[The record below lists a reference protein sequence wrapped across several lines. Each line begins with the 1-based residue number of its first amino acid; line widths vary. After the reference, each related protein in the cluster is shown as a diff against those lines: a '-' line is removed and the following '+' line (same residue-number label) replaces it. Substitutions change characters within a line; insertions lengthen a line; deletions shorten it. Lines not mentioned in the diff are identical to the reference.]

1 MALSRLLRNTKRLLI
16 PLLLIVAT
24 VVLIWIFSL
33 LKPTPPESQA
43 EERTWPIRTVTLDSA
58 ARAPQL
64 RLLGRVETPFQ
75 STLTS
80 AVTADVR
87 AIPVLEGSPVRTGD
101 VMVQLDPS
109 EVALTVAQRQADVAE
124 LQAQRASEM
133 NQQQADRQF
142 LEREKALV
150 EIARRGLDRE
160 QRLADSNL
168 TSQSRTDQARQ
179 LLQTAELSLISR
191 ELAVANHKSRIQ
203 SVDARLGRAQ
213 SLLQQ
218 ARLDLN
224 RTDVVAPF
232 DGVVTGIE
240 VSPGERVR
248 AGEPLV
254 NLYAIDQLEVRAQL
268 PMRWTA
274 NAEQALASGQTMTAT
289 TTLAGKTY
297 ALALERLSGQVNLG
311 SGGVDGLFR
320 FQGDQPPTA
329 LNRTLDLLLDLNSRE
344 NTFSLPVSALY
355 DESTVYKVIDDRL
368 MSIQVVLIGDR
379 FENGSQRLL
388 VQSDR
393 LDNGDHILATQLPN
407 AINGLKVDIIK
418 AEPDA

>member
-1 MALSRLLRNTKRLLI
+1 MASSRLLRNTRSLLI
-16 PLLLIVAT
+16 PLLLVLAT

-43 EERTWPIRTVTLDSA
+43 EERTWPIRTITLDSA

-80 AVTADVR
+80 AVTADVK
-87 AIPVLEGSPVRTGD
+87 AIPGLEGSPVRAGD

-109 EVALTVAQRQADVAE
+109 EVELIVSQRQADLAE
-124 LQAQRASEM
+124 LQAQRASEL
-133 NQQQADRQF
+133 NQQRADRQF

-160 QRLADSNL
+160 QRLSDSNL
-168 TSQSRTDQARQ
+168 TSQSRIDQARQ
-179 LLQTAELSLISR
+179 VLQTAELSLINR
-191 ELAVANHKSRIQ
+191 ELAVANHASRIQ
-203 SVDARLGRAQ
+203 SLDARLGRAQ
-213 SLLQQ
+213 ALLQQ
-218 ARLDLN
+218 ARLDLS

-254 NLYAIDQLEVRAQL
+254 SLYAIDELEVRAQL

-274 NAEQALASGQTMTAT
+274 NAEQALASNQAMTAT
-289 TTLAGKTY
+289 TTLAGEIYT
-297 ALALERLSGQVNLG
+297 LTLERLSGQVNVG
-311 SGGVDGLFR
+311 AGGVDGLFR
-320 FQGDQPPTA
+320 FMGDQPPAA
-329 LNRTLDLLLDLNSRE
+329 LNRTLDLLLELNARE

-355 DESTVYKVIDDRL
+355 DESTLYKVVDNRL
-368 MSIQVVLIGDR
+368 VSVQAVLIGDR
-379 FENGSQRLL
+379 FEDGSQRLL
-388 VQSDR
+388 VQSEQ
-393 LDNGDHILATQLPN
+393 LSNGDQILATQLPN
-407 AINGLKVDIIK
+407 AINGLKVDVIK
-418 AEPDA
+418 VEPDA

>member
-1 MALSRLLRNTKRLLI
+1 MASSRLLRNTKRLLI

-24 VVLIWIFSL
+24 VVVIWIFSL
-33 LKPTPPESQA
+33 LKPIPPESQA
-43 EERTWPIRTVTLDSA
+43 EERTWPIRTVTLDAA

-80 AVTADVR
+80 AVTADVK
-87 AIPVLEGSPVRTGD
+87 AIPVLEGSPVRSGD

-124 LQAQRASEM
+124 LQAQRASEL

-150 EIARRGLDRE
+150 EIGRRGLERE

-168 TSQSRTDQARQ
+168 TSQSRIDQARQ
-179 LLQTAELSLISR
+179 LLQTSELSLISR

-203 SVDARLGRAQ
+203 SLDAQRERAQ

-218 ARLDLN
+218 ASLDLS

-254 NLYAIDQLEVRAQL
+254 SLYATDQLEVRAQL
-268 PMRWTA
+268 PTRWTA
-274 NAEQALASGQTMTAT
+274 NAEQALASEQTMTAT
-289 TTLAGKTY
+289 TTLGGETY
-297 ALALERLSGQVNLG
+297 TLALERLSGQVNLG
-311 SGGVDGLFR
+311 AGGVDGLFR
-320 FQGDQPPTA
+320 FQGEQPPAA
-329 LNRTLDLLLDLNSRE
+329 LNRTLDLLLDLNARD

-355 DESTVYKVIDDRL
+355 DESTVYKVMEGRL
-368 MSIQVVLIGDR
+368 MSVQVVLIGDR
-379 FENGSQRLL
+379 FEDGSQRLL
-388 VQSDR
+388 VQSDQ
-393 LDNGDHILATQLPN
+393 LSNGDPILATQLPN
-407 AINGLKVDIIK
+407 AINGLKVDVIK

>member
-1 MALSRLLRNTKRLLI
+1 MASSRLLRNARRLLI

-24 VVLIWIFSL
+24 VVLIWIFSF

-80 AVTADVR
+80 AVTADVK
-87 AIPVLEGSPVRTGD
+87 AIPVLEGSPVRAGD

-109 EVALTVAQRQADVAE
+109 EVELIVTQRQADVAE
-124 LQAQRASEM
+124 LQAQRASEL
-133 NQQQADRQF
+133 NQQRADRQF

-160 QRLADSNL
+160 QRLSDSNF
-168 TSQSRTDQARQ
+168 TSQSRIDQARQ
-179 LLQTAELSLISR
+179 LLQTAELSLINR
-191 ELAVANHKSRIQ
+191 ELAVANHQSRIQ
-203 SVDARLGRAQ
+203 SLDARLERAR

-218 ARLDLN
+218 ARLDLS

-248 AGEPLV
+248 ASEPLV
-254 NLYAIDQLEVRAQL
+254 SLYAIDQLEVRAQL

-274 NAEQALASGQTMTAT
+274 NAEQALASGRAMWAT
-289 TTLAGKTY
+289 TALSGETY
-297 ALALERLSGQVNLG
+297 TLALERLSGQVNVG
-311 SGGVDGLFR
+311 AGGVDGLFR
-320 FQGDQPPTA
+320 FQGDQPPAA
-329 LNRTLDLLLDLNSRE
+329 LNRTLDLLLDLNARE

-355 DESTVYKVIDDRL
+355 DESTVYKVIENRL
-368 MSIQVVLIGDR
+368 MSVQVVLIGDR
-379 FENGSQRLL
+379 FEDGSQRLL
-388 VQSDR
+388 VQSDQ
-393 LDNGDHILATQLPN
+393 LSTGDQILATQLPN
-407 AINGLKVDIIK
+407 AINGLKVDVIR

>member
-1 MALSRLLRNTKRLLI
+1 MASSRLLRNARRLLI
-16 PLLLIVAT
+16 PLLLILAT
-24 VVLIWIFSL
+24 VVLIWIFGV

-43 EERTWPIRTVTLDSA
+43 EERTWPIRTETLESA

-80 AVTADVR
+80 AVTADVK

-109 EVALTVAQRQADVAE
+109 EVELSVAQRQADVAE
-124 LQAQRASEM
+124 LQAQRASEL
-133 NQQQADRQF
+133 NQQRADRQF

-150 EIARRGLDRE
+150 DISRRGLDRE
-160 QRLADSNL
+160 QRLSDSNL
-168 TSQSRTDQARQ
+168 TSQARIDQARQ
-179 LLQTAELSLISR
+179 VLQTAELSLISR
-191 ELAVANHKSRIQ
+191 ELAVANHTSRIQ
-203 SVDARLGRAQ
+203 SLDARLGRAE

-218 ARLDLN
+218 ARLDLS

-254 NLYAIDQLEVRAQL
+254 SLYAINQLEVRAQF

-274 NAEQALASGQTMTAT
+274 NAEQALASKQAMTAT

-297 ALALERLSGQVNLG
+297 TLALERLSGQVNVG
-311 SGGVDGLFR
+311 AGGVDGLFR
-320 FQGDQPPTA
+320 FTGDQPPAA
-329 LNRTLDLLLDLNSRE
+329 LNRTVDLLLELNARG

-355 DESTVYKVIDDRL
+355 DESTVYEVVDDRL
-368 MSIQVVLIGDR
+368 VSVQVVLIGDR

-388 VQSDR
+388 VQSDE
-393 LDNGDHILATQLPN
+393 LSSGDRILATQLPN
-407 AINGLKVDIIK
+407 AINGLKVDVIA